1 MAEKQDSKKEHPE
14 VPDVFSDLGDSHR
27 NSCGGYSCRRRM
39 KIEQPN
45 NGAFS

>member
-1 MAEKQDSKKEHPE
+1 MAEKQDPKKERPE
-14 VPDVFSDLGDSHR
+14 VPDVFSDLGGSHR